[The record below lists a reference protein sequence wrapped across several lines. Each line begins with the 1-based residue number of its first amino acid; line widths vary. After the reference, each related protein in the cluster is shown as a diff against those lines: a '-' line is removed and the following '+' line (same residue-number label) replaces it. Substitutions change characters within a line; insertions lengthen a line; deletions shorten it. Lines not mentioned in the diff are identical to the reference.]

1 MNLRQRLDALC
12 NNPRLISLV
21 TDVDFAES
29 LRDSYNRSG
38 SLSRGRKEWL
48 EKLEKKYNEETFVDP
63 LSTEMGTIIKTLL
76 ANEALEQRDR
86 GFVESIRNQY
96 TRWGNI
102 SEKQT
107 NATMSI
113 FEKYSPEGQAKRDKW
128 IKEYRTEHQKDAT
141 IVAQYYKANPPYFQA
156 LVVNILNDENF
167 VPTKRQF
174 NKLVKNKYAAK
185 IIANTYA
192 EPKYK
197 VDDVIEARKSIGLYS
212 NGKYEFA
219 AGQRGFIIKV
229 NSAPVISAAK
239 GSKRYLI
246 LPVGSAAPLHV
257 EEREIKKARIK

>member
-29 LRDSYNRSG
+29 LRDSYSRSG
-38 SLSRGRKEWL
+38 SLTAGRKRWL
-48 EKLEKKYNEETFVDP
+48 EKLEKKYDEETFVDP

-76 ANEALEQRDR
+76 ANEALEPRDR
-86 GFVESIRNQY
+86 GFLESIRNQY

-113 FEKYSPEGQAKRDKW
+113 FEKYSPAGQAKRDKW
-128 IKEYRTEHQKDAT
+128 IAEYREQHRQDAL
-141 IVAQYYKANPPYFQA
+141 IAAQYYKANPPYFES
-156 LVVNILNDENF
+156 LVSNLLNDEGF
-167 VPTKRQF
+167 VPTPRQF
-174 NKLVKNKYAAK
+174 NKFVRNKYAAK
-185 IIANTYA
+185 AIACTNA

-197 VDDVIEARKSIGLYS
+197 VDDVIEARQNSGNYK
-212 NGKYEFA
+212 NGGYELSK
-219 AGQRGFIIKV
+219 GQKGFVIKV

-239 GSKRYLI
+239 GAKRYLI
-246 LPVGSAAPLHV
+246 LPIGSTAPLHV
-257 EEREIKKARIK
+257 EERMIKKAKI

>member
-38 SLSRGRKEWL
+38 SLTAGRKKWL
-48 EKLEKKYNEETFVDP
+48 EKLEKKYDEETFVDP
-63 LSTEMGTIIKTLL
+63 LSTEMGTTIKALL
-76 ANEALEQRDR
+76 ANEALEPRDR

-96 TRWGNI
+96 ARWGNI

-107 NATMSI
+107 NAIVSI
-113 FEKYSPEGQAKRDKW
+113 FEKYSPAGQAKRDKW
-128 IKEYRTEHQKDAT
+128 IAEYKEQYRQDAL
-141 IVAQYYKANPPYFQA
+141 IAARYYKANPPYFQDM
-156 LVVNILNDENF
+156 VVNILTDENYT
-167 VPTKRQF
+167 PTPRQF

-185 IIANTYA
+185 AIANTNA

-197 VDDVIEARKSIGLYS
+197 VDDIVEARQHSGDYK
-212 NGKYEFA
+212 NGGYEFA
-219 AGQRGFIIKV
+219 KGQKGFIIKV

-239 GSKRYLI
+239 GSKRYLV

-257 EEREIKKARIK
+257 EERMIKKAKT